1 MRTSDVFVR
10 EENGRKKR
18 VTRRSRKRSDAD
30 AMEIEVA
37 NEESALVRE
46 ERIWLTNRLQVA
58 LEKTRSVLDA
68 VQSNAFADE
77 SVFNELLE
85 MQTLE
90 AVMAA
95 LKAMNRKRGEES
107 LPARV
112 FISMFTDEE
121 WSELEASQLA
131 ISNWN
136 EGALRTLRLR
146 RQYSLFWDA
155 HAIAVDVSQID
166 DADQVKLVEDC
177 KQVVGGLLNGMG
189 MGEHQLTVAP
199 APSRSSSRSS
209 GRVVV
214 QVDNVK
220 QKATKQQEKKQKKI
234 EKPTTQRKR
243 VSRVADDDDE
253 EVDQDE
259 GDGGLKKAKV
269 SSDEVDDE
277 QEEEEEQKETHD
289 SEGQGGDEE
298 EEDDEVQLS
307 ASLQEK
313 QPQKKQQQHVV
324 AVAGA
329 QEHDEEHEKDEEED
343 EEEEEGVLDI
353 SALLEKAKVDVVLV
367 SKMLKEMEQTNG
379 EALQIEVP
387 TVEVPD
393 MVRAS
398 EDAGKRLLLDEKSL
412 VKCLCSDAD
421 ELSAVEQWAALVK
434 WWRLVDR
441 CLAISGI
448 FAHLRAQKHG
458 TLRERYEK
466 MVASLKSKQKLYS
479 HSQAAVYDR
488 LGKFLLEYPRFVY
501 QLQWVSLADWGKD
514 GALIKSLR
522 THLSSNEQSS
532 AFWKVDRSKAPLVH
546 DGCQKCNRVAE
557 GFELWQCSEC
567 DLLFHEMC
575 MGYLPETIC
584 ADIMLPNGSVL
595 EAPVFCPDCL
605 VKMDLTV
612 DDVAAANKEVRTVGQ
627 YLLAPACKFEFKKIP
642 EDGFCCFRIL
652 EETAQR
658 LKWKGSQAA
667 FCKQVA
673 KAAVKV
679 AEAAAKDLGKD
690 ALESNALQELA
701 KEAKPVY
708 ALRNGLWKKLEVH
721 YILQG
726 FVNMF
731 PERVVV
737 NVYQATQGQV
747 RNSSTYG
754 SGTVHVNLLHWNMT
768 QHFDSL
774 VAKP

>member
-177 KQVVGGLLNGMG
+177 KQVVGGLLNRMG

-313 QPQKKQQQHVV
+313 QPQKEQQHIL

-329 QEHDEEHEKDEEED
+329 QEHDKEHDEHEKDEEED

-353 SALLEKAKVDVVLV
+353 SALLEKAKVDVELV
-367 SKMLKEMEQTNG
+367 SRMLKEIEQTKG

-412 VKCLCSDAD
+412 VKCLCSDMD
-421 ELSAVEQWAALVK
+421 ELNVVEQWAALVK

-466 MVASLKSKQKLYS
+466 MVVSLKSKQKLYS
-479 HSQAAVYDR
+479 HTQAAVYDR

-501 QLQWVSLADWGKD
+501 QLQWGSLADWSKVIKILGARLAIDKD
-514 GALIKSLR
+514 
-522 THLSSNEQSS
+522 SSTY
-532 AFWKVDRSKAPLVH
+532 WKVDPSKAPV
-546 DGCQKCNRVAE
+546 DNGCQKCRQD
-557 GFELWQCSEC
+557 GDKLWQLWQCYNC
-567 DLLFHEMC
+567 NVFFHEEC
-575 MGYLPETIC
+575 VGYRPGAIC
-584 ADIMLPNGSVL
+584 ADITLLNGVDL
-595 EAPVFCPDCL
+595 EGMVHCPECL
-605 VKMDLTV
+605 SEWGQTA
-612 DDVAAANKEVRTVGQ
+612 DDMAVANEEVRTVGG
-627 YLLAPACKFEFKKIP
+627 YLMAPECMFEFKKIRK
-642 EDGFCCFRIL
+642 DGYCCFQIL
-652 EETAQR
+652 EDAARKQ
-658 LKWKGSQAA
+658 LKWKGSQRQ
-667 FCKQVA
+667 FCKDVA
-673 KAAVKV
+673 KGCS
-679 AEAAAKDLGKD
+679 EGC
-690 ALESNALQELA
+690 
-701 KEAKPVY
+701 
-708 ALRNGLWKKLEVH
+708 
-721 YILQG
+721 
-726 FVNMF
+726 
-731 PERVVV
+731 
-737 NVYQATQGQV
+737 
-747 RNSSTYG
+747 
-754 SGTVHVNLLHWNMT
+754 
-768 QHFDSL
+768 
-774 VAKP
+774 